1 MKKQKIIWSTE
12 KRKLTELILAKY
24 NPRMATEKDI
34 KDLTASINK
43 FELCDPII
51 INKNNHVIGGHLRLK
66 ILKDKKV
73 SKVDVRVP
81 SRLLTKI
88 EEQELNLRLN
98 KNLGQWDFDFLANFD
113 IEFLKSVGF
122 EDFELNLD
130 FKPKEKEIDE
140 NLETKNECPKCG
152 YKY

>member
-1 MKKQKIIWSTE
+1 MKKITWTTE
-12 KRKLTELILAKY
+12 KRKLNKLILAKY

-66 ILKDKKV
+66 ILNDKKV
-73 SKVDVRVP
+73 KEVDVRVP
-81 SRLLTKI
+81 SRLLSLK

-98 KNLGQWDFDFLANFD
+98 RNLGKWDYDSLANFD

-122 EDFELNLD
+122 EDFELSLD
-130 FKPKEKEIDE
+130 LNPKEKEIDE
-140 NLETKNECPKCG
+140 NLETKNKCPKCG
-152 YKY
+152 YEW